1 MIRIPDK
8 HLNDYLLGSLGYSG
22 AAHWRPASDEDAAP
36 SAVGRHSSSALFTAG
51 MQAHQE
57 AVGAG
62 HLGLPLFLALDLRLL
77 AEFGYEFT
85 YTNREVEGFDTLLRA
100 RYENQI
106 LNRLLREH
114 CVQQAL
120 ELLSFHRARQE
131 DPTIPNPAFTIRAAR
146 LTRILIERLAPH
158 WPTPFA
164 INAAHLRNRMLD
176 CARENALAGAAQ
188 RWRAFCQARGDEA
201 MDLDVALERFIQSA
215 TGAKQGVTPV
225 SWHRALEPQ
234 DLFELEHQEALD
246 REYLRLG
253 VRHII
258 EVMDSL
264 PALDPHEIELREEQ
278 SEIESGFMDD
288 SYYPTGGFSE
298 ITNRG
303 SFENLVLSELIYMG
317 EGVDVADSSAQ
328 REASADK
335 KPLREGVDL
344 FDLRFVE
351 GELLFYT
358 RDSGQLYRKRR
369 MLRLIIDMHQTL
381 NLKYPEHPYQL
392 GTMVAGTVLA
402 LVRDLTLLFS
412 NDALRF
418 AVHILAAADDDA
430 ALRLNET
437 LSILLESPIQHG
449 ALEILIEE
457 TFDPDVLGSH
467 HRKTY
472 AIIFS
477 ANSELVDDLDGTLS
491 EMRTASPPLFPT
503 LVDLSPEASQRGEA
517 PHTLKLESGERGL
530 PELKHE
536 ILLDIMHSR
545 RPNHLTSQSATL
557 DEADEDT
564 AIEATR

>member
-22 AAHWRPASDEDAAP
+22 AEHWRPRPDEDTAP
-36 SAVGRHSSSALFTAG
+36 LAVGRREPATLFTAG

-85 YTNREVEGFDTLLRA
+85 YTHRDIAGFDSMLRA

-114 CVQQAL
+114 RVQQAI
-120 ELLSFHRARQE
+120 ELLSFHRARQ
-131 DPTIPNPAFTIRAAR
+131 DDLTLPNPAFTIRAAR

-158 WPTPFA
+158 WPAPFA
-164 INAAHLRNRMLD
+164 INAAHLRNRTLGH
-176 CARENALAGAAQ
+176 AQEGALAEAAQ
-188 RWRAFCQARGDEA
+188 RWRAFCLTHGDDA
-201 MDLDVALERFIQSA
+201 VDLDASLERFIQSA
-215 TGAKQGVTPV
+215 TGARQGVTPV

-317 EGVDVADSSAQ
+317 EGVDVADTPAQ
-328 REASADK
+328 REASAGQ

-369 MLRLIIDMHQTL
+369 MLRLVIDMHQTL

-418 AVHILAAADDDA
+418 AVHILADAGNDA
-430 ALRLNET
+430 AHRLSET

-449 ALEILIEE
+449 ALEILLEE
-457 TFDPDVLGSH
+457 SFEPSALGSH

-477 ANSELVDDLDGTLS
+477 ANTNLIDSLDGTLADL
-491 EMRTASPPLFPT
+491 RTASPPLFPT
-503 LVDLSPEASQRGEA
+503 LVDLSPEASERDEA
-517 PHTLKLESGERGL
+517 PHMLKLASDERGL
-530 PELKHE
+530 TDLKQE

-545 RPNHLTSQSATL
+545 RPGHLTSPQATFDDDDGDASL
-557 DEADEDT
+557 
-564 AIEATR
+564 